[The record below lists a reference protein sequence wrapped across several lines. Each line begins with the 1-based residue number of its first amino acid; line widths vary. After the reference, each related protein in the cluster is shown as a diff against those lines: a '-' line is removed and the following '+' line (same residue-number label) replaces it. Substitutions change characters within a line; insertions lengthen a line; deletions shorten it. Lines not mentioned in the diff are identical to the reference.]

1 MKAIKTITN
10 QVKNKKFNILP
21 IMIVLLLGGFI
32 SLINET
38 ILNVALSKLMVEMNV
53 TAGTIQWLATGY
65 MLVIAISVPVT
76 AFLIKTFTTKQLYIS
91 AMMLFLIGTISAAF
105 SPSFPMLL
113 ISRMI
118 QAAGTGMMIPLMMNT
133 VFVINPSEK
142 RGSAMGLCFLVI
154 LVAPAVGPIISG
166 ILLQFYNWHVL
177 FFMLIPVAVIAIIAG
192 YLFLENVS
200 EITKPKIDY
209 LSIVLSSIGF
219 CGILYGISK
228 IGELESNILEMIIP
242 LVIGIISL
250 ALFVKRQLSLKEPM
264 LELRVFK
271 SRAFSIGVILVMCS
285 MMIIFS
291 MNMILP
297 LFFQGALKVSSS
309 AAVLALLPAGIVSA
323 LVTLI
328 AGKLYDKIGVKFL
341 VPLGFG
347 IIGLALAFLSGSSAT
362 TAISIIIVIY
372 CFVCLGTA
380 LTMAPTQTNALNSLS
395 KENHAHGIAIM
406 NTMQQLAAA
415 IGSSLFICIMSA
427 YQINYLKNV
436 NNPSGVSEQI
446 SAVVA
451 GFNHT
456 LVVALI
462 FIIVAFVLS
471 LFLKG
476 RRIKSIRDTEITH

>member
-38 ILNVALSKLMVEMNV
+38 ILNVALSKLMVEMGV

-105 SPSFPMLL
+105 SSSFTILL

-118 QAAGTGMMIPLMMNT
+118 QAAGTGMMIPLMTNT
-133 VFVINPSEK
+133 VFVINPPEK

-166 ILLQFYNWHVL
+166 VLLQYYNWHVL

-192 YLFLENVS
+192 LLFLRNVS

-228 IGELESNILEMIIP
+228 ISELRSNILVMVIP
-242 LVIGIISL
+242 FVIGIISL
-250 ALFVKRQLSLKEPM
+250 ALFIKRQLSLKEPM

-291 MNMILP
+291 MNMIIP
-297 LFFQGALKVSSS
+297 LFLQDALKVSSS
-309 AAVLALLPAGIVSA
+309 AAALTLLPAGIVSA

-328 AGKLYDKIGVKFL
+328 AGRLYDKIGAKVL

-347 IIGLALAFLSGSSAT
+347 IIGIALAFLSGSSST
-362 TAISIIIVIY
+362 TTISMIAIIY

-380 LTMAPTQTNALNSLS
+380 FTMAPTQTNALNSLS

-406 NTMQQLAAA
+406 NTLQQLSAA
-415 IGSSLFICIMSA
+415 IGSSLFISIMSV
-427 YQINYLKNV
+427 YQTNYLRNV
-436 NNPSGVSEQI
+436 SNPSGVNEQI

-462 FIIVAFVLS
+462 FVIISFVLS

-476 RRIKSIRDTEITH
+476 KVRPIVL

>member
-1 MKAIKTITN
+1 MKAIKINTN
-10 QVKNKKFNILP
+10 QVENKKFNVLP

-38 ILNVALSKLMVEMNV
+38 ILNVALSKLMVEMHV
-53 TAGTIQWLATGY
+53 TAGTVQWLATGY
-65 MLVIAISVPVT
+65 MLVIAILVPVT

-91 AMMLFLIGTISAAF
+91 AMMLFLIGTIFAGF
-105 SPSFPMLL
+105 SSSFSMLL

-118 QAAGTGMMIPLMMNT
+118 QASGTGMMIPLMMNT
-133 VFVINPSEK
+133 VFVINPPEK

-166 ILLQFYNWHVL
+166 VLLQFYNWHVL
-177 FFMLIPVAVIAIIAG
+177 FLMLIPVAVIAIIAG

-200 EITKPKIDY
+200 ELTKPKIDY
-209 LSIVLSSIGF
+209 LSIALSSIGF

-228 IGELESNILEMIIP
+228 IGELESNFSGMIIP

-250 ALFVKRQLSLKEPM
+250 TLFVKRQLSLKEPM
-264 LELRVFK
+264 LELRAFK
-271 SRAFSIGVILVMCS
+271 SPAFSIGVILVMCS

-297 LFFQGALKVSSS
+297 LFLQDALKVSTST
-309 AAVLALLPAGIVSA
+309 AALTLLPAGIISA
-323 LVTLI
+323 LVTPI
-328 AGKLYDKIGVKFL
+328 AGKLYDKVGAKVL

-347 IIGLALAFLSGSSAT
+347 IVGVALTFLSRSSST
-362 TAISIIIVIY
+362 TAISIIVIIY

-406 NTMQQLAAA
+406 NTLQQLSAA
-415 IGSSLFICIMSA
+415 IGSSLFISIMSA
-427 YQINYLKNV
+427 NQINYLKHV
-436 NNPSGVSEQI
+436 SNPSGANEKI
-446 SAVVA
+446 SAVVT
-451 GFNHT
+451 GFDHA

-476 RRIKSIRDTEITH
+476 KDELKVSR

>member
-1 MKAIKTITN
+1 MEARKINTN
-10 QVKNKKFNILP
+10 QVENKKFNVLP

-38 ILNVALSKLMVEMNV
+38 LLNVALSKLMVDMNV
-53 TAGTIQWLATGY
+53 TAGTVQWLATGY
-65 MLVIAISVPVT
+65 MLVIAILVPVT

-91 AMMLFLIGTISAAF
+91 AMMLFLIGTISAGF
-105 SPSFPMLL
+105 SSSFSMLL

-133 VFVINPSEK
+133 VFVINPPEK

-154 LVAPAVGPIISG
+154 LVAPAIGPIISG
-166 ILLQFYNWHVL
+166 VLLQFYNWQVL

-192 YLFLENVS
+192 YLFLEDVS
-200 EITKPKIDY
+200 ELTKPKIDY
-209 LSIVLSSIGF
+209 LSIILSSIGF

-228 IGELESNILEMIIP
+228 LGELESNSLGMIIP
-242 LVIGIISL
+242 LVIGTVSL
-250 ALFVKRQLSLKEPM
+250 TLFVKRQLSLKEPM
-264 LELRVFK
+264 LELRAFK
-271 SRAFSIGVILVMCS
+271 SPAFSIGVILVMCS

-297 LFFQGALKVSSS
+297 IFLQDALKVSSS
-309 AAVLALLPAGIVSA
+309 TAALALLPAGIITA
-323 LVTLI
+323 LVTPI
-328 AGKLYDKIGVKFL
+328 AGKLYDKVGAKVL

-347 IIGLALAFLSGSSAT
+347 IMGVALTFLSRSSST
-362 TAISIIIVIY
+362 TAISIIVIIY
-372 CFVCLGTA
+372 CFVSLGTA

-406 NTMQQLAAA
+406 NTLQQLSAA
-415 IGSSLFICIMSA
+415 IGSSLFISIMSA
-427 YQINYLKNV
+427 NQINYLKYV
-436 NNPSGVSEQI
+436 SNPGGANEKI
-446 SAVVA
+446 AAVVT
-451 GFNHT
+451 GFDSA

-476 RRIKSIRDTEITH
+476 KPAAR

>member
-1 MKAIKTITN
+1 MKTITN

-21 IMIVLLLGGFI
+21 IMVVLLLGGFI

-38 ILNVALSKLMVEMNV
+38 ILNVALSKLMVEMSV

-105 SPSFPMLL
+105 SSSFTMLL

-118 QAAGTGMMIPLMMNT
+118 QAAGTGMMIPLMTNT
-133 VFVINPSEK
+133 VFVINPPEK

-166 ILLQFYNWHVL
+166 VLLQYYNWHVL

-192 YLFLENVS
+192 YLFLKNVL

-228 IGELESNILEMIIP
+228 ISELGPNILGMIISF
-242 LVIGIISL
+242 VIGIISL
-250 ALFVKRQLSLKEPM
+250 ALFIKRQLSLKEPM

-271 SRAFSIGVILVMCS
+271 SPAFSIGVILVMCA

-291 MNMILP
+291 MNMIIP
-297 LFFQGALKVSSS
+297 LFLQDALKASSS
-309 AAVLALLPAGIVSA
+309 TAALTLLPAGIVSA

-328 AGKLYDKIGVKFL
+328 AGRLYDKIGAKIL

-347 IIGLALAFLSGSSAT
+347 IIGLALMFLSGSSST
-362 TAISIIIVIY
+362 TTISTIAIIY

-395 KENHAHGIAIM
+395 KENYAHGIAIM
-406 NTMQQLAAA
+406 NTLQQLAAA
-415 IGSSLFICIMSA
+415 IGSSLFISIMSA
-427 YQINYLKNV
+427 YQINYLKQMS
-436 NNPSGVSEQI
+436 NPSGVNEQI

-462 FIIVAFVLS
+462 FIIISFVLS

-476 RRIKSIRDTEITH
+476 KVRPNSPISST